1 MGSRYEGYK
10 FKGVREG
17 KGKFYYQDGGFYDGD
32 WRDNK
37 MEGFGILYYQS
48 NRKAYEGL
56 WVNDQFHGQGM
67 LFNDKPIPFDEPFD
81 FNNFD
86 DIDDFWES
94 YEGNALL
101 MQATSTVTKKMARA
115 GYNFQTER
123 YSRECSSGTWWKARA
138 PSAALTAERYGGYGD
153 RTT

>member
-94 YEGNALL
+94 YEGHFDCDEKDGKGRLQFSNGEIFEGVFKRD
-101 MQATSTVTKKMARA
+101 MVE
-115 GYNFQTER
+115 G
-123 YSRECSSGTWWKARA
+123 
-138 PSAALTAERYGGYGD
+138 
-153 RTT
+153 